1 MAKTLLNGVNE
12 LLKKVNIID
21 EDAGIFATLSDS
33 ANQTF
38 IDLAIQSINESVDDL
53 YSVSRQPKPEQLA
66 ENTITLVTDDQDY
79 VLQTDL
85 IRIRREFGLID
96 QTNNHFI
103 TILCEDG
110 YRHIIIGDIE
120 QDDTGLP
127 HWASI
132 RPTDG
137 ELFLDRK
144 PSAS

>member
-38 IDLAIQSINESVDDL
+38 IDLGIQSINETIDDL

-66 ENTITLVTDDQDY
+66 ENTITLVTYDQDY

-85 IRIRREFGLID
+85 LRIRRDFGLID
-96 QTNNHFI
+96 QHNNHFI
-103 TILCEDG
+103 TLLC
-110 YRHIIIGDIE
+110 
-120 QDDTGLP
+120 
-127 HWASI
+127 
-132 RPTDG
+132 
-137 ELFLDRK
+137 
-144 PSAS
+144 